1 MTMEQSIL
9 KTVELYNKV
18 LGYRAAPSTFHRL
31 TGKIE
36 MYLDVMGREVIYNI
50 DKDGRITSV
59 SFGEDVVE
67 IKS

>member
-18 LGYRAAPSTFHRL
+18 LGYRAASATFHRL

-36 MYLDVMGREVIYNI
+36 MYLDVMGREVTYNI

-67 IKS
+67 V

>member
-18 LGYRAAPSTFHRL
+18 LGYRAAPATFHRL

-36 MYLDVMGREVIYNI
+36 MYQDVMGRDVVYNI

-59 SFGEDVVE
+59 SFGEDE
-67 IKS
+67 IKL

>member
-9 KTVELYNKV
+9 KTVALYNKL
-18 LGYRAAPSTFHRL
+18 LGYRAAPSAFHRL

-36 MYLDVMGREVIYNI
+36 MYMDVMGRDVVYDI

-59 SFGEDVVE
+59 SFGEDVME